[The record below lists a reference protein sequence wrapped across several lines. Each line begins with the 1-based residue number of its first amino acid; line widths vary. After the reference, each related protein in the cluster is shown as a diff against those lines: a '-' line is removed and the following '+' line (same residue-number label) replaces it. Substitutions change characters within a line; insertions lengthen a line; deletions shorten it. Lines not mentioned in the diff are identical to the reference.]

1 MSVSRYFQESRSK
14 WIDPV
19 LHKGM
24 HWRLDDV
31 ASIDYYWSTTF
42 KEHNNDFEGS
52 QIKLALDNVGI
63 NNTRLM
69 VISGHI
75 VHLWSKHFARI
86 SASLVGKKVDEVI
99 VQPFLRDDI
108 LGEIM
113 KKLNQYDDLVIMV
126 LSTFH
131 PITFKKKYVEKQWNF
146 FEAYG
151 LLENETTLIQK
162 YMTKCIKQYA

>member
-1 MSVSRYFQESRSK
+1 
-14 WIDPV
+14 
-19 LHKGM
+19 M

-42 KEHNNDFEGS
+42 KERHFNGHNNDFEGS

-75 VHLWSKHFARI
+75 EHLWTEHFARI

-108 LGEIM
+108 LGKIM
-113 KKLNQYDDLVIMV
+113 KKLDQYNDLVIMV
-126 LSTFH
+126 LSTFQ
-131 PITFKKKYVEKQWNF
+131 PITFEKRYVEKRWNF
-146 FEAYG
+146 FEAYDV
-151 LLENETTLIQK
+151 LEK
-162 YMTKCIKQYA
+162 